1 MATYKQVC
9 YFDGL
14 TRRLKKPAPT
24 EDELAAFAA
33 LSREEASGKIDKLEQ
48 ERDAVRAEPA

>member
-9 YFDGL
+9 YYDSL
-14 TRRLKKPAPT
+14 LRRLKKGSPT

-33 LSREEASGKIDKLEQ
+33 LTREEASAKIDKLEQ
-48 ERDAVRAEPA
+48 ERETLRAEPA